1 MNNPIPLHRH
11 LVPDPHWL
19 AEMTAPVA
27 SDALSYL
34 LAAAS
39 YMLDWFDD
47 EGAESVQSILELANE
62 LVDTVTE
69 DAEHRPPVS
78 FPVLL
83 TVQVADHITDAAERF
98 EVLKSYDACTDQ
110 YNEAAIVLV
119 TAMRQTAQHLRKA
132 ARPA

>member
-1 MNNPIPLHRH
+1 MNDPTPLHRH

-27 SDALSYL
+27 ADALSYL

-39 YMLDWFDD
+39 DMLDWFYD
-47 EGAESVQSILELANE
+47 EGVESVQSIIELASE

-69 DAEHRPPVS
+69 GAENRAPVS
-78 FPVLL
+78 FPVWL
-83 TVQVADHITDAAERF
+83 TAQVADHITDAAERF
-98 EVLKSYDACTDQ
+98 EVLKTYDACTDQ

-119 TAMRQTAQHLRKA
+119 TAMRHTARELRKA

>member
-1 MNNPIPLHRH
+1 MNDPIALYRH

-19 AEMTAPVA
+19 AEMTAPIA

-39 YMLDWFDD
+39 DMLDWFDD
-47 EGAESVQSILELANE
+47 EGVESVQSIIELASE
-62 LVDTVTE
+62 LVDTVTVG
-69 DAEHRPPVS
+69 AKNRPPVS

-83 TVQVADHITDAAERF
+83 TAQVADHITDAAERF
-98 EVLKSYDACTDQ
+98 EVHKTSDACTDQ
-110 YNEAAIVLV
+110 YNGAALVLV
-119 TAMRQTAQHLRKA
+119 TAMRQTAQDLRNA